1 MALNPVGAAQ
11 TAPLDNTKLTFKQR
25 TDTIRVVAVGGA
37 AYVAIGTNP
46 TASSANFLVVTGEPE
61 NISLGKPR
69 SMTATGVTTV
79 AGDIGSTAIISLPE
93 GTGSP
98 FAVGDAVTL
107 TVPDQDYYNFTNKI
121 VLSVDSIVGGGAGI
135 DSTFNTR
142 VRVNNAYSAGIATAF
157 TAGND
162 ADLRSSVS
170 VAALKQGTTGG
181 MVHVQQIQTSGG
193 A

>member
-69 SMTATGVTTV
+69 SMTANGVTTV

-135 DSTFNTR
+135 DGTFNTR

-170 VAALKQGTTGG
+170 VAALKQGTSGG